1 MIELL
6 DQLKKLPKEV
16 LMLIIFDL
24 MKDEVITYHEVTE
37 AHIKYLK
44 MLHDGA
50 TDDYYEGR
58 IEFTDSTRVKFSFG
72 YTKKTMTYKITD
84 IVLGKGNPEWGALDK
99 EVFIIKLGKRVA

>member
-16 LMLIIFDL
+16 LTLIILDL

-44 MLHDGA
+44 MLHEGA
-50 TDDYYEGR
+50 TDDYYRLQNLCVNLWIDYKKNLPKNIKAIMQLLKDEGR
-58 IEFTDSTRVKFSFG
+58 MNIRQERIDN
-72 YTKKTMTYKITD
+72 Y
-84 IVLGKGNPEWGALDK
+84 
-99 EVFIIKLGKRVA
+99 

>member
-1 MIELL
+1 MLELL

-50 TDDYYEGR
+50 TDDYYRLQNLCANLWIDYKKNLPKNIKAIMQLLKDEGR
-58 IEFTDSTRVKFSFG
+58 MNIRQERIDN
-72 YTKKTMTYKITD
+72 Y
-84 IVLGKGNPEWGALDK
+84 
-99 EVFIIKLGKRVA
+99 

>member
-1 MIELL
+1 MLELL

-50 TDDYYEGR
+50 TDDYKA
-58 IEFTDSTRVKFSFG
+58 ILFSTTAWAAERQLLPPSARSETSSASSCRKNTSILP
-72 YTKKTMTYKITD
+72 TSELMTNK
-84 IVLGKGNPEWGALDK
+84 NN
-99 EVFIIKLGKRVA
+99 

>member
-1 MIELL
+1 MLELL

-50 TDDYYEGR
+50 TDR
-58 IEFTDSTRVKFSFG
+58 
-72 YTKKTMTYKITD
+72 
-84 IVLGKGNPEWGALDK
+84 
-99 EVFIIKLGKRVA
+99 

>member
-1 MIELL
+1 MLELL

-50 TDDYYEGR
+50 TDDYYRLQNLCANLWIVYKKNLPKNIKAIMQLLKDEGR
-58 IEFTDSTRVKFSFG
+58 MNIRQERIDN
-72 YTKKTMTYKITD
+72 Y
-84 IVLGKGNPEWGALDK
+84 
-99 EVFIIKLGKRVA
+99 